1 MHCLLKQYH
10 PYVVE
15 RHGKVSAQGTKRKTI
30 VISEAVL
37 KFELVHKTKLF
48 NPSCI

>member
-15 RHGKVSAQGTKRKTI
+15 RHGKVSTQGTKRKTR
-30 VISEAVL
+30 VNNEAVFQ
-37 KFELVHKTKLF
+37 FESFYNTEVF
-48 NPSCI
+48 NPGCI